1 MDPFKNAYEKVWS
14 RSWSVFFLLGGVIVL
29 CGIVQPGYGAD
40 GERLWITD
48 AAVVE
53 AAGTQTAV
61 DGASDGAG
69 GGFFVWSDGGIGAQ
83 RVDASGNPL
92 WNPPGGIQVAAS
104 GSSPRVIS
112 WGSDLIVVW
121 QQGNGIFVQKISST
135 GVPQWTAGGVQAAT
149 GGEYPILAPDGSGG
163 AFVVWGE
170 AMRIAHVNS
179 SGILTAPGVDGISLG
194 SNVRMGWY
202 KDMTAIGPMSVIVV
216 WADYA
221 KNIVA
226 QKVAAGLPWGATPTV
241 ISNDARDEGPVDV
254 AFDGVDGAL
263 ITWSGLQVTPTKNA
277 QVRAQRISSGGSS
290 LWGTN
295 GVVIVDSAVVGG
307 APDDW
312 VFYEVTSTIAS
323 DGWGGGIVAWNDWR
337 NDAGTT
343 GNDDVYAQRVNSGGS
358 LLWTTNGVLLPPWID
373 GFTAPGSQRRARI
386 VSGLA
391 GGAVVTYM
399 DSGGWSWDISA
410 TRLDGDGNKLWSEYV
425 YSDSGY
431 DQVNPVIVYDGSGS
445 SPHGAIIA
453 WEDNYVGNIFA
464 QKIEISSAGVE
475 NDNCAEATVIGEG
488 VYYGSTLEATNDGSS
503 SCGQSNLSPDVWY
516 SYTAD
521 CSGTLRVATCGSSFD
536 TAFSV
541 HQGCPGTAD
550 NEVGGGCNDDCHD
563 GSFGCGGLQSCL
575 VLAIHAW
582 ETYLIRVTGYGGAVG
597 DYTLHVSM
605 EAPMNDDCEEALP
618 MAEESVVFSTCM
630 ATTDGPDE
638 PGQCNIFSY
647 TQIESDI
654 WYRYYASCNG
664 VATISLCG
672 SEYDTKLAVYGGSC
686 PAGSGMVLA
695 CNDDACGVQSEVTVP
710 VSQGA
715 EYLIRI
721 GGYHGVQG
729 RGILTVYINPADLNS
744 DCRVD
749 YEDYAYLPDW
759 WLANGCA
766 APDWCGKAD
775 INHDYAVDLNDLA
788 ILAVHWLGHVLP

>member
-1 MDPFKNAYEKVWS
+1 
-14 RSWSVFFLLGGVIVL
+14 
-29 CGIVQPGYGAD
+29 
-40 GERLWITD
+40 
-48 AAVVE
+48 VE

-163 AFVVWGE
+163 AFVAWGE

-307 APDDW
+307 DPDDW
-312 VFYEVTSTIAS
+312 VFFEVTPVIAS
-323 DGWGGGIVAWNDWR
+323 DGFGGGIVAWNDWR

-343 GNDDVYAQRVNSGGS
+343 GNDDVYAQRVNTGGS
-358 LLWTTNGVLLPPWID
+358 LLWTAGGVLLPPWIV
-373 GFTAPGSQRRARI
+373 GATAPGS
-386 VSGLA
+386 
-391 GGAVVTYM
+391 
-399 DSGGWSWDISA
+399 
-410 TRLDGDGNKLWSEYV
+410 
-425 YSDSGY
+425 
-431 DQVNPVIVYDGSGS
+431 
-445 SPHGAIIA
+445 
-453 WEDNYVGNIFA
+453 
-464 QKIEISSAGVE
+464 
-475 NDNCAEATVIGEG
+475 
-488 VYYGSTLEATNDGSS
+488 
-503 SCGQSNLSPDVWY
+503 
-516 SYTAD
+516 
-521 CSGTLRVATCGSSFD
+521 
-536 TAFSV
+536 
-541 HQGCPGTAD
+541 
-550 NEVGGGCNDDCHD
+550 
-563 GSFGCGGLQSCL
+563 
-575 VLAIHAW
+575 
-582 ETYLIRVTGYGGAVG
+582 
-597 DYTLHVSM
+597 
-605 EAPMNDDCEEALP
+605 
-618 MAEESVVFSTCM
+618 
-630 ATTDGPDE
+630 
-638 PGQCNIFSY
+638 
-647 TQIESDI
+647 
-654 WYRYYASCNG
+654 
-664 VATISLCG
+664 
-672 SEYDTKLAVYGGSC
+672 
-686 PAGSGMVLA
+686 
-695 CNDDACGVQSEVTVP
+695 
-710 VSQGA
+710 
-715 EYLIRI
+715 
-721 GGYHGVQG
+721 
-729 RGILTVYINPADLNS
+729 
-744 DCRVD
+744 
-749 YEDYAYLPDW
+749 
-759 WLANGCA
+759 
-766 APDWCGKAD
+766 
-775 INHDYAVDLNDLA
+775 
-788 ILAVHWLGHVLP
+788 